1 MASSGRRSSNARRAH
16 RPSTAPAESGQLPQ
30 DRSLACALR
39 HWGWTGADI
48 ARPSYERRV
57 APSRCSDP
65 TATTVRRRG
74 TVERPRCASHTSQGR
89 SHPAS
94 PVETRTDK
102 IRAPR
107 CPQTSVSHPFD
118 GRLMDM
124 TSVSGSSEALADAA
138 GILAQRSAA
147 NRGRAEAILVD
158 ISQEIGVDIED
169 LAALVVAAATRRR
182 S

>member
-1 MASSGRRSSNARRAH
+1 
-16 RPSTAPAESGQLPQ
+16 
-30 DRSLACALR
+30 
-39 HWGWTGADI
+39 
-48 ARPSYERRV
+48 
-57 APSRCSDP
+57 
-65 TATTVRRRG
+65 
-74 TVERPRCASHTSQGR
+74 
-89 SHPAS
+89 
-94 PVETRTDK
+94 
-102 IRAPR
+102 
-107 CPQTSVSHPFD
+107 
-118 GRLMDM
+118 MDM